1 MITIQRNPNFAKW
14 FDIKLFGKLIDNTKS
29 QAKAL
34 RVAKQIQ
41 AENSHLPIVTKEDS
55 K

>member
-1 MITIQRNPNFAKW
+1 MITIQRNPNFTKW
-14 FDIKLFGKLIDNTKS
+14 FDIRIFGKLVDNTKS

-41 AENSHLPIVTKEDS
+41 SENSHLQIVNKEES

>member
-1 MITIQRNPNFAKW
+1 MITIQRNPNFTKW
-14 FDIKLFGKLIDNTKS
+14 FDIRIFGKLVDNTKS

-41 AENSHLPIVTKEDS
+41 AENAHLQILNKEDS